1 MLALLLLLV
10 ALASA
15 AALSV
20 DRMVPNQGRAMI
32 RVPMERQAKSAKEQ
46 HLYAAALNFIQEST
60 RKDAPGILKLHNYLN
75 VRARLWGGEGRRR
88 SASGGGGGRVAID
101 CPFFFF
107 AAAFHPLP
115 PLAASANA
123 APRRCR
129 HRPSTLGV

>member
-75 VRARLWGGEGRRR
+75 VRARLWGGEARHR
-88 SASGGGGGRVAID
+88 SASGERRGTRGDRLPV
-101 CPFFFF
+101 FLFRRR
-107 AAAFHPLP
+107 LP
-115 PLAASANA
+115 PPSAA
-123 APRRCR
+123 RREC
-129 HRPSTLGV
+129 